1 MADDANL
8 FDRGC
13 GFPIRKIR
21 RIAHD
26 VVIAEGVVLGEAHEK
41 REQEFAQE
49 NPANARKILGLES
62 GSLAADFGMVE
73 D

>member
-1 MADDANL
+1 
-8 FDRGC
+8 
-13 GFPIRKIR
+13 
-21 RIAHD
+21 
-26 VVIAEGVVLGEAHEK
+26 VVLGEAHEK